1 MKTELFDIF
10 TPQQLQAIKDAIIY
24 GAWAIQVRSFT
35 EKMVCLVK
43 LITHGDFARMIF
55 IKAVIL
61 KTGDL
66 SLA

>member
-24 GAWAIQVRSFT
+24 GAWGDTSQEFYGKDGQLS
-35 EKMVCLVK
+35 E
-43 LITHGDFARMIF
+43 THYAWGFARMIF
-55 IKAVIL
+55 IKVVIL

>member
-1 MKTELFDIF
+1 MVH
-10 TPQQLQAIKDAIIY
+10 
-24 GAWAIQVRSFT
+24 GAIQVSSFT